1 MNKAVREFSGGF
13 FRSFCLI
20 KKNQKIKAASAGLL
34 ASCTPLFT
42 PQTRAPRSNSD
53 ALGRSVP
60 LARFTPTRQRP
71 ELMDNGELTIEN
83 YHSVMVSGYST
94 TSGLPLSYVSM
105 RTLYC
110 PSVKSGTMVNSKL
123 FSVTLVIVAG
133 LIHSG

>member
-1 MNKAVREFSGGF
+1 MNKAVREFPGGF

-71 ELMDNGELTIEN
+71 ELMDNGQLTMDN
-83 YHSVMVSGYST
+83 FQFVGADTRVRPSAFQWLFYGKTMGYKI
-94 TSGLPLSYVSM
+94 G
-105 RTLYC
+105 RA
-110 PSVKSGTMVNSKL
+110 KK
-123 FSVTLVIVAG
+123 
-133 LIHSG
+133 

>member
-20 KKNQKIKAASAGLL
+20 KKNQKIKAASDGLL

-71 ELMDNGELTIEN
+71 ELMDNGQLTMDN
-83 YHSVMVSGYST
+83 FPFVGADTRVRPSAFQWLFYGKTMGYKI
-94 TSGLPLSYVSM
+94 GRAKN
-105 RTLYC
+105 RTDTKKGGHTGPPPQAY
-110 PSVKSGTMVNSKL
+110 
-123 FSVTLVIVAG
+123 
-133 LIHSG
+133 